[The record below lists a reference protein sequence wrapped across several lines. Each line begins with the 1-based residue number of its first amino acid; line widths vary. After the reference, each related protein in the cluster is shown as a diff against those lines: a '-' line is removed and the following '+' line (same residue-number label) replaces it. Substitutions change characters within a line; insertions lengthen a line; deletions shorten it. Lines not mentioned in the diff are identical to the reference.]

1 MSLFGNISVPK
12 IPTIPTISFPSKNGN
27 AGEFE
32 IKGEVVLMKAYLA
45 DVTDYSATVA
55 NAVSE
60 LIGQKVFLRLV
71 SSDKIDQDSG
81 LGKRGE
87 EESISWNSLDGPMA
101 GDSKLSVSFTWK
113 AELGVP
119 GALLVRNAHPREFFL
134 KSLSLFA
141 VPGKLPAL
149 RFVCNSWIYPYYF
162 LNETERVFFS
172 TQSHLPNETPVGL
185 LSLRKREL
193 ASLRGN
199 GTGERKFLERVYDY
213 DFYNDLGNPDKNSD
227 LRREVLGGSQDL
239 PYPRRCRTGRAPS
252 KTDRKFESLPL
263 LSTTQY
269 FIPPDEKFPH
279 INLSDYRSNLVRAL
293 AKKVVPTIKSIF
305 GDEFHSLQDVRDI
318 YSKGIPKSINN
329 VMDLSRDLIP
339 LQMVKGL
346 LSTQDQALIHFTVPQ
361 VIKAD
366 EHAWKTDEEF
376 ARQVLSGLNP
386 MAIQCL
392 QSFPPS
398 SSLDAQLYGPQESC
412 ITAEHIERNLD
423 GLTVQQALE
432 AKRLFILDY
441 YDAYMPYIE
450 RINKESDHRKM
461 YASRTLFFLT
471 DQGIL
476 RVVAIELCLPHTS
489 LTQCE
494 SNVYTPGQEGEEGAL
509 WLLAKAHSRVNDAGY
524 HQLISHWL
532 RTHAVIEPFIIATH
546 RQLSKMHPLHKLL
559 LPHYFDT
566 MDINQSARQI
576 LINANGVIEE
586 GFTPYRYA
594 IELSSKAYKHWKLN
608 EQGLPADLIKRGMAV
623 EDSTAPH
630 GLRLVIEDYPYAVDG
645 LEIWGALKQWVS
657 DYVSLYYKSDDAI
670 KEDAEVQAW
679 WKEAVNV
686 GHGDLKNESG
696 WYQMESV
703 EEAVEAI
710 TTIIWIAS
718 AHHAAVNFGQYAY
731 GGYMPNLPTLSRRLI
746 PEQHSLDY
754 AEMMNDPEGFM
765 LSSVSTPNQATTVM
779 AVLELLSKH
788 STDEAYLGQ
797 VKGSTHELTDDEG
810 IEQAFGKFSAT
821 LAGVE
826 KNVSERNKN
835 SNLKNR
841 YGPSQVPYTLLY
853 PGTTD
858 LSKQGGLTGR
868 GIPNSVS
875 I

>member
-1 MSLFGNISVPK
+1 MSLFGNISL
-12 IPTIPTISFPSKNGN
+12 PTIPTISLPSKNGN
-27 AGEFE
+27 PGVFE
-32 IKGEVVLMKAYLA
+32 IKGELVLMKAYLA
-45 DVTDYSATVA
+45 DVTDYSATIA
-55 NAVSE
+55 DTVSE
-60 LIGQKVFLRLV
+60 LIGQKVFLQLV
-71 SSDKIDQDSG
+71 SSDKIHEDSG
-81 LGKRGE
+81 LGKKGE
-87 EESISWNSLDGPMA
+87 VESISWNPLDGPIA
-101 GDSKLSVSFTWK
+101 GDSKFSVSFTWK
-113 AELGVP
+113 TELGLP

-134 KSLSLFA
+134 KSLSLSA
-141 VPGKLPAL
+141 VPGKLPAI
-149 RFVCNSWIYPYYF
+149 RFVCNSWIHPYYLF
-162 LNETERVFFS
+162 NKTDRVFFT
-172 TQSHLPNETPVGL
+172 TQSHLPNETPAGL
-185 LSLRKREL
+185 LTLRKREL

-199 GTGERKFLERVYDY
+199 GTGERKFYERVYDY
-213 DFYNDLGNPDKNSD
+213 DLYNDLGNPDSSPD

-239 PYPRRCRTGRAPS
+239 PYPRRCRTGRAPC

-263 LSTTQY
+263 LPTTQY
-269 FIPPDEKFPH
+269 YIPPDEKFPR
-279 INLSDYRSNLVRAL
+279 INLSDYRSNLVRAF

-305 GDEFHSLQDVRDI
+305 GDEFHSLQEVKDI
-318 YSKGIPKSINN
+318 YSKGIPKALNN

-346 LSTQDQALIHFTVPQ
+346 LSTQDQSLINFTVPQ
-361 VIKAD
+361 LIKAD
-366 EHAWKTDEEF
+366 ENAWKTDEEF
-376 ARQVLSGLNP
+376 ARHALSGLNP

-392 QSFPPS
+392 QSFPPT
-398 SSLDAQLYGPQESC
+398 SSLDADLYGPQNSS
-412 ITAEHIERNLD
+412 ITAEHIEKNLN
-423 GLTVQQALE
+423 GLTVQQAVE

-450 RINKESDHRKM
+450 RINKESDERKM

-489 LTQCE
+489 LTQAE
-494 SNVYTPGQEGEEGAL
+494 RKVYTPAQGGEDGAL

-546 RQLSKMHPLHKLL
+546 RHLSKMHPLHKLL

-623 EDSTAPH
+623 ADSTAPH
-630 GLRLVIEDYPYAVDG
+630 GLRLAIEDYPYAVDG
-645 LEIWGALKQWVS
+645 LEIWDALKQWVS

-670 KEDAEVQAW
+670 KEDTEVQTW

-686 GHGDLKNESG
+686 GHGDLKKESG

-703 EEAVEAI
+703 EEAAEAI

-754 AEMMNDPEGFM
+754 AQMMKDPEAFM
-765 LSSVSTPNQATTVM
+765 LSTVSNPNQATTVM

-797 VKGSTHELTDDEG
+797 VKGSTHELIDDEG
-810 IEQAFGKFSAT
+810 IEQAFGKFSAA

-853 PGTTD
+853 PNTTD
-858 LSKQGGLTGR
+858 LSREGGLTGR